1 MTEDPKTAVQRQWES
16 HIAVNDGDWADQKAR
31 EILKGRE
38 YYDGEIGES
47 DLAAYL
53 RSAFKSGMQAGQR
66 QNWKVHAKEL
76 SKVKAQVA
84 RHRKRAEDAENEL
97 AVAGPPGIKHG
108 RYEG

>member
-47 DLAAYL
+47 DLAEYL
-53 RSAFKSGMQAGQR
+53 RA
-66 QNWKVHAKEL
+66 AKLEGWREARDCAIL
-76 SKVKAQVA
+76 CLTIDDFRDTASDIVK
-84 RHRKRAEDAENEL
+84 R
-97 AVAGPPGIKHG
+97 GC
-108 RYEG
+108 